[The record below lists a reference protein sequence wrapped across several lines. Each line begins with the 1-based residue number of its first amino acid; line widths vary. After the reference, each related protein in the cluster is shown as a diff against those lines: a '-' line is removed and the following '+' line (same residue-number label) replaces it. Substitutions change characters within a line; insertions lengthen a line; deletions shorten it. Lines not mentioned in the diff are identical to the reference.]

1 VCSGEEEE
9 TRGREAQDIFAIAI
23 AVFSVEFPSLL
34 VAIFYAEIQ
43 QNL

>member
-1 VCSGEEEE
+1 MCSVEEEE

-23 AVFSVEFPSLL
+23 AVFSVEFSSLL
-34 VAIFYAEIQ
+34 GAIFYAVIQ